1 MTKPEFQDLQ
11 KRAAVSGMT
20 LKPFLQDEGTA
31 YSTYNYRCRKM
42 KAETETQPMAPI
54 SIVREPHGASG
65 TVMMPDVEVPGVM
78 LAFPNGVKAHF
89 GRGSEGILMEV
100 LSQSMS
106 RHVLP

>member
-20 LKPFLQDEGTA
+20 LKLFFQDEGVA
-31 YSTYNYRCRKM
+31 YSTY
-42 KAETETQPMAPI
+42 
-54 SIVREPHGASG
+54 
-65 TVMMPDVEVPGVM
+65 
-78 LAFPNGVKAHF
+78 KAHF

-100 LSQSMS
+100 LSQNMS